1 MLFVPPE
8 LCSWLPS
15 INASGSRGTVCQGEA
30 PAALEN
36 DLTVVL
42 HLPHVG
48 PVIVEAHVAHQ
59 QNLRNNIIKESRKNR
74 QNQNNF
80 TRKVSSIRLKILYS
94 TYSILSKIAQ
104 HTTKQTMEKA
114 M

>member
-48 PVIVEAHVAHQ
+48 PVIVQAHVTH
-59 QNLRNNIIKESRKNR
+59 
-74 QNQNNF
+74 
-80 TRKVSSIRLKILYS
+80 
-94 TYSILSKIAQ
+94 
-104 HTTKQTMEKA
+104 
-114 M
+114 